1 MEQKAIFY
9 SFIFEIMSKSSALIT
24 SGRKLSGNEGSFL
37 LSIYDLEPS
46 GIVVTAYNQVNSKE
60 YSLPISEMEVS
71 LQIASIIFWQ
81 LLI

>member
-1 MEQKAIFY
+1 
-9 SFIFEIMSKSSALIT
+9 MSKTALLT

-37 LSIYDLEPS
+37 LSVYDLEPA

-71 LQIASIIFWQ
+71 LIRIQNFIRFFFNDAEFV
-81 LLI
+81 